1 MYMVTQHP
9 KPTME
14 EVKNDYLKT
23 SDAKHLLGK
32 LQKILNCFHSENLF
46 ADTSKEYHT
55 EMSLSCLLVSDKQYK
70 SVHSAVENAKNTLEE
85 IFGLTKCVYVKTTD
99 VYVKGGDAP
108 NACSYALPG
117 KKPIIVINSGLVDLM
132 NEMELHAAIL
142 HELGH
147 ILYTHTMYASIMK
160 ILFQML
166 SDGSLVH
173 EALAEL
179 QVQQY
184 NQVRVGMELTADR
197 VMLLGCQAII
207 GQLSKTCSRSWL
219 EVSRK

>member
-1 MYMVTQHP
+1 MTHFMVQHP
-9 KPTME
+9 RQKLTME
-14 EVKNDYLKT
+14 EVKHDYLKT
-23 SDAKHLLGK
+23 EKAKPLLAK
-32 LQKILNCFHSENLF
+32 LQQIFECFDADSLF
-46 ADTSKEYHT
+46 VDTLREYHA

-70 SVHSAVENAKNTLEE
+70 QVHLAVENAKNALEE
-85 IFGLTKCVYVKTTD
+85 IFGTTECVYVKTTD

-108 NACSYALPG
+108 NAGSYALPG

-132 NEMELHAAIL
+132 NEGELQAAIL

-184 NQVRVGMELTADR
+184 NQVRVGMD
-197 VMLLGCQAII
+197 CQ
-207 GQLSKTCSRSWL
+207 
-219 EVSRK
+219 